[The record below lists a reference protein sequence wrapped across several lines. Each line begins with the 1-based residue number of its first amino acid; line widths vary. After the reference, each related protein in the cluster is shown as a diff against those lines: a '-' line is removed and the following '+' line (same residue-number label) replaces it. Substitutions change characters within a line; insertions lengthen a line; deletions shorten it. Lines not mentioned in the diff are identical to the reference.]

1 MVCGGSFQHTVQL
14 ESDFKTR
21 LSRFWALRA
30 TTNAGGMANR
40 LSATGAVDFPAGLEA
55 FLLRAMRY
63 GGQVASAAVKSPSPP
78 FGFRH
83 AAGHE
88 MRPSPHANTPLRGYA
103 KATGNVCAPCCWHSY
118 GQHDC
123 LGVVQKQ
130 LLHLFATLQLFTNTN
145 GRDATIHTPF
155 REARS
160 AGVFAC
166 REGGVR
172 VRRQEAAPPGAMRC
186 GARGEM
192 TISSPGAAYRIK
204 VAKQPASQPT
214 GSWSRV
220 AQESPR
226 RF

>member
-1 MVCGGSFQHTVQL
+1 MSPRWPEGRLDDSFDYSAVVA
-14 ESDFKTR
+14 
-21 LSRFWALRA
+21 WLR
-30 TTNAGGMANR
+30 
-40 LSATGAVDFPAGLEA
+40 
-55 FLLRAMRY
+55 
-63 GGQVASAAVKSPSPP
+63 PSPRAAAP
-78 FGFRH
+78 FRPSALGNPQR
-83 AAGHE
+83 HE

-172 VRRQEAAPPGAMRC
+172 DRRQEAVPPGAMRC